1 MRTSMGAL
9 AALVLVCASTLIADT
24 ARYGAERTAGHAVET
39 SSRWTLRYAAREP
52 EDFPV
57 SMVYAADGGVSL
69 FVRKRPGP
77 GWSMLRWDGT
87 SWRRAGLP
95 AQFGKAWGLEV
106 GGSPSGQTIWAAL
119 SVPGKYDTVTE
130 HLWRFSG
137 GRWTRL
143 LSRDATWNGVVD
155 ISVDARGG
163 AWLITGMDPD
173 GAPSTVLRW
182 RDGAWRRQP
191 SPPQFDLIAVAA
203 ASPDDVW
210 IVGRE
215 RGYRLLH
222 WNGASWQDAPYP
234 CAIGSARPPCRERAH
249 LVDLDLAARP
259 DGQAWAAG
267 PYWPDGGS
275 AVVLHWNRT
284 RWVQVGT
291 DLTRTGLTAVRV
303 DPEGGVWMA
312 AHPAS
317 GAPYVLSLR
326 DGGWTRSTLP
336 AGGPGERI
344 VDIVPVRGTTRLW
357 VRTRRPDPTGG
368 GTTSLVYELSWET
381 ARPGRQPA

>member
-1 MRTSMGAL
+1 MRTGAGAV
-9 AALVLVCASTLIADT
+9 AALILVCASAMTSDT
-24 ARYGAERTAGHAVET
+24 ARHDAGWTAGRAVES
-39 SSRWTLRYAAREP
+39 SSRWTLRYAAKDHP
-52 EDFPV
+52 DFPL
-57 SMVYAADGGVSL
+57 SMFPSADGGVSL
-69 FVRKRPGP
+69 FIRKRRGP

-95 AQFGKAWGLEV
+95 AQFAKAWGLEI
-106 GGSPSGQTIWAAL
+106 GGSPSGTTIWAAV
-119 SVPGKYDTVTE
+119 SVPQKYDTVAE

-143 LSRDATWNGVVD
+143 LSRDATWSGVID
-155 ISVDARGG
+155 ISVDSRGG
-163 AWLITGMDPD
+163 AWFVTGMDPD

-182 RDGAWRRQP
+182 SGNAWPRQP
-191 SPPQFDLIAVAA
+191 SPPDFDFTAVAA

-210 IVGRE
+210 IVSRE
-215 RGYRLLH
+215 RGDRTLH
-222 WNGASWQDAPYP
+222 WDGASWKDVPHP
-234 CAIGSARPPCRERAH
+234 CAFDSARPPCRGRFH
-249 LVDLDLAARP
+249 LSDLDLAVRP

-267 PYWPDGGS
+267 PYWADGDS
-275 AVVLHWNRT
+275 PVVLHWDRT
-284 RWVQVGT
+284 RWAQVGT

-317 GAPYVLSLR
+317 GAPYVLNLR

-344 VDIVPVRGTTRLW
+344 ADIAPVRGTTRLW
-357 VRTRRPDPTGG
+357 VHTRRPDPTGG
-368 GTTSLVYELSWET
+368 GTTSLVYELS
-381 ARPGRQPA
+381 